1 MPDLRAKLH
10 QSWGWL
16 LALGLV
22 LILFGG
28 LILTTPLGVVTASLT
43 TEIWIAAALV
53 AAGVLQ
59 LMHGMKSGDWSHA
72 SWQML
77 GGIISIIGGVLI
89 FVYPTLG
96 LVSLT
101 MIIAITLVAQ
111 GITSLMVS
119 GGVADWS
126 GRRWLILSAVI
137 SIVAG
142 LLILFDLPS
151 SAGWTLGT
159 IVGAALLLQGVSLT
173 LLVARG
179 ASRDRLTASGRLR
192 QPNRMPPAL
201 RILDR
206 MAQELEAVGGDQ
218 LPVLLGIEAGVVEPL
233 PVHLADGF
241 AVRRPRGEQ
250 QKAARRDVIAK
261 DREHGALIFA
271 ARGERSCP
279 RR

>member
-16 LALGLV
+16 VALGLV

-59 LMHGMKSGDWSHA
+59 LMHGMKAGDWSHA

-77 GGIISIIGGVLI
+77 GGGIFIIGGVLI

-96 LVSLT
+96 LLSLT
-101 MIIAITLVAQ
+101 MIIAVTLVGQ

-119 GGVADWS
+119 GGVPDWG

-159 IVGAALLLQGVSLT
+159 IVGAALFLQGVSLT
-173 LLVARG
+173 LL
-179 ASRDRLTASGRLR
+179 
-192 QPNRMPPAL
+192 AL
-201 RILDR
+201 
-206 MAQELEAVGGDQ
+206 E
-218 LPVLLGIEAGVVEPL
+218 
-233 PVHLADGF
+233 
-241 AVRRPRGEQ
+241 VRRQ
-250 QKAARRDVIAK
+250 AN
-261 DREHGALIFA
+261 
-271 ARGERSCP
+271 
-279 RR
+279 

>member
-1 MPDLRAKLH
+1 MTETTGLRSKLH

-53 AAGVLQ
+53 AAGVFQ
-59 LMHGMKSGDWSHA
+59 LMHGMKAGDWSHA

-77 GGIISIIGGVLI
+77 GGIVSIVGGVLI

-96 LVSLT
+96 LLSLT

-111 GITSLMVS
+111 GVTSLLVS
-119 GGVADWS
+119 GGVAEWS

-159 IVGAALLLQGVSLT
+159 IVGAALLLQGVSLS
-173 LLVARG
+173 LL
-179 ASRDRLTASGRLR
+179 S
-192 QPNRMPPAL
+192 
-201 RILDR
+201 
-206 MAQELEAVGGDQ
+206 LE
-218 LPVLLGIEAGVVEPL
+218 
-233 PVHLADGF
+233 
-241 AVRRPRGEQ
+241 VRRGT
-250 QKAARRDVIAK
+250 A
-261 DREHGALIFA
+261 
-271 ARGERSCP
+271 
-279 RR
+279 

>member
-1 MPDLRAKLH
+1 MPDLRSKLH

-72 SWQML
+72 SWQVL

-89 FVYPTLG
+89 FVYPTIG
-96 LVSLT
+96 LLSLT

-111 GITSLMVS
+111 GITSLLVS

-173 LLVARG
+173 LL
-179 ASRDRLTASGRLR
+179 S
-192 QPNRMPPAL
+192 
-201 RILDR
+201 
-206 MAQELEAVGGDQ
+206 LE
-218 LPVLLGIEAGVVEPL
+218 
-233 PVHLADGF
+233 
-241 AVRRPRGEQ
+241 VRRG
-250 QKAARRDVIAK
+250 IA
-261 DREHGALIFA
+261 
-271 ARGERSCP
+271 
-279 RR
+279 

>member
-1 MPDLRAKLH
+1 MKEVSPMPDLRSKLH

-59 LMHGMKSGDWSHA
+59 LMHSMKSGDWSHA

-77 GGIISIIGGVLI
+77 GGILSIVGGVLI
-89 FVYPTLG
+89 FLYPMLG
-96 LVSLT
+96 LISLT
-101 MIIAITLVAQ
+101 WIIAVTLVAQ

-119 GGVADWS
+119 GGVPDA
-126 GRRWLILSAVI
+126 GRKWLILSAVI

-159 IVGAALLLQGVSLT
+159 IVGAALFLQGVSLT
-173 LLVARG
+173 LL
-179 ASRDRLTASGRLR
+179 
-192 QPNRMPPAL
+192 AL
-201 RILDR
+201 
-206 MAQELEAVGGDQ
+206 E
-218 LPVLLGIEAGVVEPL
+218 
-233 PVHLADGF
+233 
-241 AVRRPRGEQ
+241 VRRGT
-250 QKAARRDVIAK
+250 A
-261 DREHGALIFA
+261 
-271 ARGERSCP
+271 
-279 RR
+279 